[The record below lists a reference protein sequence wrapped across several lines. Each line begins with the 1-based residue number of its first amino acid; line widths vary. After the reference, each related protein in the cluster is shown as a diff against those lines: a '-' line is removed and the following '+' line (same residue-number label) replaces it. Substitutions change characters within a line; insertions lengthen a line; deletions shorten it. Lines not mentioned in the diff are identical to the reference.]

1 MQKSALPTTHY
12 TDHPIAFSAA
22 ASLATRQTNFVAMQ
36 DASIVSLIK
45 LHKHEWQLSASN
57 TFLGA
62 PGGLSA
68 ELQAKGALKEDTGS
82 SLL

>member
-12 TDHPIAFSAA
+12 KDHPIAFFAA
-22 ASLATRQTNFVAMQ
+22 ANLATRQTNFVAMP
-36 DASIVSLIK
+36 DASLASSIK
-45 LHKHEWQLSASN
+45 LHKHEWQLSATN

-68 ELQAKGALKEDTGS
+68 ELQAKGAL
-82 SLL
+82 